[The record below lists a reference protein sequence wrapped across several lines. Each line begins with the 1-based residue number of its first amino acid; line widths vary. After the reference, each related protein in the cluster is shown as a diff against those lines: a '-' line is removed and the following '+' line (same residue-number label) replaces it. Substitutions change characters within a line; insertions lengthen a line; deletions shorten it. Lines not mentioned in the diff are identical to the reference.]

1 MDPILKLNSWKI
13 FGSNYRGKEIPNSSP
28 KLFFKIHVHVNVKI
42 FSLIGSKLDQSGVA
56 LVIFYF
62 LSLEKPEFTKFANE
76 LSTKSDLTHCFSML
90 GQLIYGECYDSV
102 YDEECL
108 KVMEFIREYCRRND
122 WDLAEW
128 LKIQMKVLKSS
139 LEQFFSLH
147 FLIPW

>member
-1 MDPILKLNSWKI
+1 M
-13 FGSNYRGKEIPNSSP
+13 
-28 KLFFKIHVHVNVKI
+28 NVKI

-102 YDEECL
+102 YDEEH
-108 KVMEFIREYCRRND
+108 KKFFILPTYQI
-122 WDLAEW
+122 
-128 LKIQMKVLKSS
+128 KILT
-139 LEQFFSLH
+139 H
-147 FLIPW
+147 P